1 MSESNNLLKQLG
13 RVFLET
19 VIESLEKPNESLN
32 TNVNSRAIANT
43 DIKGKLYGDVYDKNK
58 KKVLNSYVSS
68 IDKAAYIG
76 DIYSEKGDSGSL
88 PVLKNGTGYDAQFK
102 GTVGGALSGLIYN
115 YDSGRIDLI
124 RTSIAS
130 GNVDEFKKARLILDP
145 GNTDAL
151 DGSAKYY
158 GDVYSTYYD
167 DSDNDTT
174 SAVLLIDSKNNSANF
189 TGGITGAL
197 TGNADTVT
205 NGVYTT
211 GDQTIAGETTF
222 TNSDGITCNKF
233 KSVNTAGMII
243 QTGANNDGEGILFK
257 RYYEGSSTLD
267 NDIMFLHRE
276 GNVGIG
282 TTTPSEKLD
291 VNGNVNVS
299 GSIASGSNI
308 NVTGTGTS
316 MSNIITYNDRPII
329 IGGRG
334 TTVANEWTWTKF
346 NKAFDDNISDGDIA
360 VVATVVRSGTQS
372 LTDMITYQ
380 IKGITTVG
388 FYVSA
393 NLKDGRYETDGGW
406 PYSGDFSYIATAMK

>member
-346 NKAFDDNISDGDIA
+346 NKAFDDNISVGDIA
-360 VVATVVRSGTQS
+360 VVATVVRSGTQA

-380 IKGITTVG
+380 INGIATDG
-388 FYVSA
+388 FYVNA
-393 NLKDGRYETDGGW
+393 NLKDGRYGTDGSS